1 MESLKPQSLNLEK
14 TLPLHLLLEELTS
27 FKEGHAF
34 DRTPFLER
42 SKGIL
47 NCDCAGLITLLLKEL
62 QLFPASLPSL
72 PKASDYFDLIETLG
86 AKENIKELKRH
97 DLLCWKKEKLPQS
110 GDTGHIL
117 IINRKPKKITEE
129 KYSLEILEVN
139 RFSTGIQLRDIQIHT
154 LKDGRIW
161 GVAWHPNEKKVKKT
175 KVVAGELFKRNY
187 CSRCEQV
194 ETLCLCP
201 YFPEKKHTSPSII
214 ILRHPDE
221 KKHPL
226 ATVPLLQ
233 KYFKDLCVIEGE
245 VFKERKGTLIYPH
258 DSSAI
263 EKGLPINQSLAELP
277 LILIDATWKKS
288 KRILFQNPW
297 LSKLPRYEI
306 SGLQSNYLIRKQKT
320 PGALNT
326 LETFCACWKE
336 LEPKKANEQHELLSA
351 FHTFIEKKVNFIGSQ
366 RLKENY
372 LKDLS

>member
-1 MESLKPQSLNLEK
+1 VESLKPQSLNLER
-14 TLPLHLLLEELTS
+14 TLPLHLLLEELNS
-27 FKEGHAF
+27 FKEGHIF
-34 DRTPFLER
+34 DRAPFLDR

-47 NCDCAGLITLLLKEL
+47 KCDCAGLITLLLKEL
-62 QLFPASLPSL
+62 QLFPAALPSL
-72 PKASDYFDLIETLG
+72 PKAKDYFQYIETLG

-97 DLLCWKKEKLPQS
+97 DILCWKKDNIPQS

-129 KYSLEILEVN
+129 KYSLDILEVN
-139 RFSTGIQLRDIQIHT
+139 RFSKGIQTREIQIHT

-161 GVAWHPNEKKVKKT
+161 GIAWQPNKMKVKKT
-175 KVVAGELFKRNY
+175 KVVGREIFRKKN
-187 CSRCEQV
+187 CSKCDQV

-201 YFPEKKHTSPSII
+201 YFPQKKRTPPSII

-221 KKHPL
+221 RKHPL

-233 KYFKDLCVIEGE
+233 RYFKDLCVIEGE
-245 VFKERKGTLIYPH
+245 IFKETKGTLIYPH
-258 DSSAI
+258 DSRAI
-263 EKGLPINQSLAELP
+263 EKGLPINQTLTELP

-288 KRILFQNPW
+288 KRILYQNPW

-306 SGLQSNYLIRKQKT
+306 SGLQSNYLIRKQKS

-336 LEPKKANEQHELLSA
+336 LEPKKTDEQQELLSA

-372 LKDLS
+372 LQDFS